1 MTEPSPLRIVLADDH
16 VLIRHGI
23 KNMLSQEHDLNIV
36 GEAGDGEEM
45 LALLGR
51 TQADLIILD
60 ISMPKLSGIEAL
72 RLVKAKYP
80 WVKILILTMHKD
92 KDRFYRAMTAGAD
105 GYLIKEDSD
114 GELLQAISRVRAGK
128 TYLSPMFSEG
138 LAGDVLSSFRN
149 DGKDLYQ
156 ELTAREKEVLKLV
169 IDGKTSKDIAEFLGV
184 SFRTVDHHRANL
196 LRKLN
201 VKNSIDLVNY
211 AIRHGLAKSDGD

>member
-1 MTEPSPLRIVLADDH
+1 MTELHPLRIVLADDH

-23 KNMLSQEHDLNIV
+23 KNMLSQENDLVIV

-45 LALLGR
+45 LALLGQ

-60 ISMPKLSGIEAL
+60 ISMPKLSGIEAIG
-72 RLVKAKYP
+72 LVKEKYP
-80 WVKILILTMHKD
+80 WIKILILTMHKD

-114 GELLQAISRVRAGK
+114 GELLQAISRVRSGK

-138 LAGDVLSSFRN
+138 LVGDVLSGYRN
-149 DGKDLYQ
+149 DSKDLYQ

-169 IDGKTSKDIAEFLGV
+169 VDGKTSKDIAEFLGV

-211 AIRHGLAKSDGD
+211 AIRHSLAQSNDD